1 MSPVLTIFRKELR
14 SYVMTPYGWVILAFV
29 MALQSVS
36 LSGTLKAFQL
46 APQKEGILF
55 FILHSPM
62 FWFYFLFIFPL
73 LTMRSLAE
81 EEKTGTLESLLT
93 TPIKTWQVVLGKYF
107 SAYAFYIILW
117 LPMLLYPTLA
127 DWSNL
132 IVQWIYGYDAGMV
145 LPYRLAD
152 WAGAYAILLLIGAWF
167 TAIGIFASSMTG
179 SQIISGIITIG
190 LLWRI
195 IFAFFG
201 NKYSRQV
208 FIIPFW
214 RKSWWL
220 DLLSDFRWYLFLDR
234 TPREHI
240 GHNPLAQLGM
250 MTCINLLII
259 MILTG
264 FGMYVQSSDSVILQP
279 FHLVVDFIYWIG
291 DSGRDLHS
299 YHRLGMLFLM
309 CFIII
314 HLYMVIREEIMGKST
329 LVSTMFSGFRL
340 LRSGKGG

>member
-1 MSPVLTIFRKELR
+1 MNEPIQEGKPI
-14 SYVMTPYGWVILAFV
+14 YV
-29 MALQSVS
+29 
-36 LSGTLKAFQL
+36 FQL
-46 APQKEGILF
+46 PIRIWHWSMVL
-55 FILHSPM
+55 S
-62 FWFYFLFIFPL
+62 FLVLIP
-73 LTMRSLAE
+73 
-81 EEKTGTLESLLT
+81 TG
-93 TPIKTWQVVLGKYF
+93 
-107 SAYAFYIILW
+107 YIIGKPWHSLDGD
-117 LPMLLYPTLA
+117 PTYLF
-127 DWSNL
+127 
-132 IVQWIYGYDAGMV
+132 YMGYTRMAHFIAG
-145 LPYRLAD
+145 
-152 WAGAYAILLLIGAWF
+152 F
-167 TAIGIFASSMTG
+167 
-179 SQIISGIITIG
+179 IIAIG

-208 FIIPFW
+208 FV
-214 RKSWWL
+214 
-220 DLLSDFRWYLFLDR
+220 
-234 TPREHI
+234 
-240 GHNPLAQLGM
+240 
-250 MTCINLLII
+250 

>member
-1 MSPVLTIFRKELR
+1 MGYTR
-14 SYVMTPYGWVILAFV
+14 
-29 MALQSVS
+29 MAH
-36 LSGTLKAFQL
+36 
-46 APQKEGILF
+46 
-55 FILHSPM
+55 FI
-62 FWFYFLFIFPL
+62 
-73 LTMRSLAE
+73 
-81 EEKTGTLESLLT
+81 
-93 TPIKTWQVVLGKYF
+93 
-107 SAYAFYIILW
+107 
-117 LPMLLYPTLA
+117 
-127 DWSNL
+127 
-132 IVQWIYGYDAGMV
+132 AG
-145 LPYRLAD
+145 
-152 WAGAYAILLLIGAWF
+152 F
-167 TAIGIFASSMTG
+167 
-179 SQIISGIITIG
+179 IITIG

-240 GHNPLAQLGM
+240 GH
-250 MTCINLLII
+250 
-259 MILTG
+259 
-264 FGMYVQSSDSVILQP
+264 
-279 FHLVVDFIYWIG
+279 
-291 DSGRDLHS
+291 SGRDLHS

>member
-1 MSPVLTIFRKELR
+1 MSPVLTIFRKALR

-117 LPMLLYPTLA
+117 LPMLLYPLLA

-152 WAGAYAILLLIGAWF
+152 WAGVYAILLLVGAWF
-167 TAIGIFASSMTG
+167 TAIGIFASSLTG

-190 LLWRI
+190 LLVL
-195 IFAFFG
+195 IFFMG
-201 NKYSRQV
+201 L
-208 FIIPFW
+208 IPVVWGEFPAAGIFHYM
-214 RKSWWL
+214 SC
-220 DLLSDFRWYLFLDR
+220 SEHLDR
-234 TPREHI
+234 FSAGLVDTRPVVFY
-240 GHNPLAQLGM
+240 LT
-250 MTCINLLII
+250 MTV
-259 MILTG
+259 LT
-264 FGMYVQSSDSVILQP
+264 
-279 FHLVVDFIYWIG
+279 
-291 DSGRDLHS
+291 
-299 YHRLGMLFLM
+299 
-309 CFIII
+309 
-314 HLYMVIREEIMGKST
+314 
-329 LVSTMFSGFRL
+329 
-340 LRSGKGG
+340 

>member
-1 MSPVLTIFRKELR
+1 MNEPIQEGKPI
-14 SYVMTPYGWVILAFV
+14 YV
-29 MALQSVS
+29 
-36 LSGTLKAFQL
+36 FQL
-46 APQKEGILF
+46 PIRIWHWSMVL
-55 FILHSPM
+55 S
-62 FWFYFLFIFPL
+62 FLVLIP
-73 LTMRSLAE
+73 
-81 EEKTGTLESLLT
+81 TG
-93 TPIKTWQVVLGKYF
+93 
-107 SAYAFYIILW
+107 YIIGKPWHSLDGD
-117 LPMLLYPTLA
+117 PTYLF
-127 DWSNL
+127 
-132 IVQWIYGYDAGMV
+132 YMGYTRMAHFIAG
-145 LPYRLAD
+145 
-152 WAGAYAILLLIGAWF
+152 F
-167 TAIGIFASSMTG
+167 
-179 SQIISGIITIG
+179 IITIG

-220 DLLSDFRWYLFLDR
+220 DLLS
-234 TPREHI
+234 
-240 GHNPLAQLGM
+240 
-250 MTCINLLII
+250 
-259 MILTG
+259 
-264 FGMYVQSSDSVILQP
+264 
-279 FHLVVDFIYWIG
+279 DFIYWIG

>member
-1 MSPVLTIFRKELR
+1 MNEPIQEGKPI
-14 SYVMTPYGWVILAFV
+14 YV
-29 MALQSVS
+29 
-36 LSGTLKAFQL
+36 FQL
-46 APQKEGILF
+46 PIRIWHWSMVL
-55 FILHSPM
+55 S
-62 FWFYFLFIFPL
+62 FLVLIP
-73 LTMRSLAE
+73 
-81 EEKTGTLESLLT
+81 TG
-93 TPIKTWQVVLGKYF
+93 
-107 SAYAFYIILW
+107 YIIGKPWHSLDGD
-117 LPMLLYPTLA
+117 PTYLF
-127 DWSNL
+127 
-132 IVQWIYGYDAGMV
+132 YMGYTRMAHFIAG
-145 LPYRLAD
+145 
-152 WAGAYAILLLIGAWF
+152 F
-167 TAIGIFASSMTG
+167 
-179 SQIISGIITIG
+179 IIAIG

-208 FIIPFW
+208 FVIPFW
-214 RKSWWL
+214 RKSWWQ

-299 YHRLGMLFLM
+299 YHRLGMLFLI